1 MLWSTA
7 SLLHRQRD
15 RASQL
20 QRSEAGRAARGAQGC
35 PSERGPCTPG
45 GCVPGQG
52 LCRLPG
58 SAPSLLKEFPTALQ
72 GEGVGGRSDPQHGR
86 TGMSRAGQGKVFL
99 LSGECCLCQGFS
111 PLQLSLMTFQSGLL
125 KKHINSVTTFPFLP
139 HQVFC
144 DLVFSPCTRRDAPG
158 QCPAP
163 GRCWQGR
170 GERTASGM
178 GFVSSDRELC
188 WGQGDSSWQ
197 QRRGQGVRGSYCQKE
212 WGGGVGGGR
221 FSSCSDADPLGPAMQ
236 VCPWE
241 QSAQV
246 SCRQLQDIELCPWGV
261 LRGCR
266 VPSRRAQLSPRIS
279 VLPRIPMEK
288 TPGC

>member
-20 QRSEAGRAARGAQGC
+20 QRSEAGCAARGAQGC

-58 SAPSLLKEFPTALQ
+58 SAPSLPRELPTALQ
-72 GEGVGGRSDPQHGR
+72 GEGVHGRSDPQHGR
-86 TGMSRAGQGKVFL
+86 AGMSKAGQGKVFL

-125 KKHINSVTTFPFLP
+125 KKHINSATTSPFLP

-158 QCPAP
+158 QWPAP

-178 GFVSSDRELC
+178 AFVSTDRELR
-188 WGQGDSSWQ
+188 WGQGDGSWQ
-197 QRRGQGVRGSYCQKE
+197 QRRARSERELPPETLGRGMWAPPCCPC
-212 WGGGVGGGR
+212 G
-221 FSSCSDADPLGPAMQ
+221 ADTFA
-236 VCPWE
+236 
-241 QSAQV
+241 
-246 SCRQLQDIELCPWGV
+246 
-261 LRGCR
+261 
-266 VPSRRAQLSPRIS
+266 
-279 VLPRIPMEK
+279 
-288 TPGC
+288 

>member
-1 MLWSTA
+1 M
-7 SLLHRQRD
+7 
-15 RASQL
+15 
-20 QRSEAGRAARGAQGC
+20 
-35 PSERGPCTPG
+35 
-45 GCVPGQG
+45 
-52 LCRLPG
+52 
-58 SAPSLLKEFPTALQ
+58 ALQ
-72 GEGVGGRSDPQHGR
+72 GEGEGGRSDPQHGR
-86 TGMSRAGQGKVFL
+86 AGMSRAGQGKVFL

-111 PLQLSLMTFQSGLL
+111 PLQLSLMTFRSGLL
-125 KKHINSVTTFPFLP
+125 KKHISSATTSRFLP

-188 WGQGDSSWQ
+188 WGQGDSFWQ
-197 QRRGQGVRGSYCQKE
+197 QRHGQGVRGSYCQKE

-241 QSAQV
+241 PSAQV